1 MSETKKLIKN
11 SSIVFVGTIVGS
23 VFSYLF
29 NMLMGRQLGP
39 KSYGE
44 MTALLSLLSIIS
56 VFGGAILTVAMR
68 YFSEF
73 QAEGDL
79 RRMKKLLALLTRNV
93 YFLSAGILLVLFAL
107 IKPISGY
114 LLIDNYL
121 PIGIAFSSLIFGM
134 VIMVNKGF
142 LQGVQKFSATSMIGA
157 LEMFLRL
164 TLGLLLVYFG
174 FHLSGA
180 LSAIVI
186 ATAVC
191 YFLTFF
197 PIESTIA
204 KMKVETLPKKVRRQ
218 FDKSDLIK
226 YLLPAVLTSGFL
238 ALFLNLDII
247 LVKHYFSPTDAGI
260 YSAVSTIA
268 KIILYATSPVIA
280 VMFPMIS
287 EKQVTGEKHFKIF
300 FFSLF
305 FVVFGAFIILG
316 LYALAPAKI
325 IQLLYGKEYISLFYL
340 LPEIGLA
347 IMLYSL
353 INLFV
358 NYYLA
363 IKKFFFIWFFLLA
376 VIFQLITVSIWHD
389 SILIVVRLLITTF
402 LLLFI
407 LLFGYYIFGKKN
419 QILSLIA
426 DNLELRN

>member
-1 MSETKKLIKN
+1 MSETGKLFKN

-79 RRMKKLLALLTRNV
+79 RRMKKLLALMTRNV
-93 YFLSAGILLVLFAL
+93 YFLSVGILLVLFAL

-121 PIGIAFSSLIFGM
+121 PVGIAFSCLVFGL

-142 LQGVQKFSATSMIGA
+142 LQGVQKFSATSTIGA
-157 LEMFLRL
+157 LETFLRL

-174 FHLSGA
+174 LGLNGA
-180 LSAIVI
+180 LSAIVLASAI
-186 ATAVC
+186 C
-191 YFLTFF
+191 YFVTFF
-197 PIESTIA
+197 PIQSAIA
-204 KMKVETLPKKVRRQ
+204 KMKIGNRAKKSYGHFNKADVV
-218 FDKSDLIK
+218 K
-226 YLLPAVLTSGFL
+226 YLIPAALSSGFL
-238 ALFLNLDII
+238 ALLLNLDII
-247 LVKHYFSPTDAGI
+247 LVKHYFSPADAGV

-268 KIILYATSPVIA
+268 KIILYATAPVIS

-305 FVVFGAFIILG
+305 FVFFGSFIILG
-316 LYALAPAKI
+316 IYALAPAKI
-325 IQLLYGKEYISLFYL
+325 IQILYGKEYISLFYL

-347 IMLYSL
+347 IVLYSV

-363 IKKFFFIWFFLLA
+363 IKKFFFLWFFLLA
-376 VIFQLITVSIWHD
+376 IIFQLVAISFFHD
-389 SILIVVRLLITTF
+389 SILIVVRLLILTF
-402 LLLFI
+402 LLLFL
-407 LLFGYYIFGKKN
+407 LLFGYYIFGKRK
-419 QILSLIA
+419 QILSLI
-426 DNLELRN
+426 LEK

>member
-1 MSETKKLIKN
+1 MSETGKLFKN

-79 RRMKKLLALLTRNV
+79 RRMKKLLALMTRNV
-93 YFLSAGILLVLFAL
+93 YFLSVGILLVLFAL

-121 PIGIAFSSLIFGM
+121 PVGIAFSCLVFGL

-142 LQGVQKFSATSMIGA
+142 LQGVQKFSATSTIGA
-157 LEMFLRL
+157 LETFLRL

-174 FHLSGA
+174 LGLNGA
-180 LSAIVI
+180 LSAIVLASAI
-186 ATAVC
+186 C
-191 YFLTFF
+191 YFVTFF
-197 PIESTIA
+197 PIQSAIA
-204 KMKVETLPKKVRRQ
+204 KMKIGNRAKKSYGHFNKADVV
-218 FDKSDLIK
+218 K
-226 YLLPAVLTSGFL
+226 YLIPAALSSGFL
-238 ALFLNLDII
+238 ALLLNLDII
-247 LVKHYFSPTDAGI
+247 LVKHYFSPADAGV

-268 KIILYATSPVIA
+268 KIILYATAPVIS

-287 EKQVTGEKHFKIF
+287 EKQVT
-300 FFSLF
+300 
-305 FVVFGAFIILG
+305 FGSFIILG
-316 LYALAPAKI
+316 IYALAPAKI
-325 IQLLYGKEYISLFYL
+325 IQILYGKEYISLFYL

-347 IMLYSL
+347 IVLYSV

-363 IKKFFFIWFFLLA
+363 IKKFFFLWFFLLA
-376 VIFQLITVSIWHD
+376 IIFQLVAISFFHD
-389 SILIVVRLLITTF
+389 SILIVVRLLILTF
-402 LLLFI
+402 LLLFL
-407 LLFGYYIFGKKN
+407 LLFGYYIFGKRK
-419 QILSLIA
+419 QILSLI
-426 DNLELRN
+426 LEK